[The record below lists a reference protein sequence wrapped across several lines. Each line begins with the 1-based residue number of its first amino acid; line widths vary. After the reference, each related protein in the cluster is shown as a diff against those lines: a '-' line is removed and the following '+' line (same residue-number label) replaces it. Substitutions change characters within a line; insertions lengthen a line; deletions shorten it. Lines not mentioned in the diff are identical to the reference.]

1 MVWLMPAG
9 GAGPVN
15 RHPARTPAG
24 SWALRPA
31 CSVWPGNYGQ
41 MMAGVIRW
49 GDYTTRS
56 SSARPAPGAAP
67 AGQPVDMDTTSFTFP
82 LGDGARRHFGEVR
95 AIACSLGARSRYL
108 FIVL

>member
-1 MVWLMPAG
+1 VG
-9 GAGPVN
+9 
-15 RHPARTPAG
+15 
-24 SWALRPA
+24 
-31 CSVWPGNYGQ
+31 
-41 MMAGVIRW
+41 

-56 SSARPAPGAAP
+56 ASARPAPGAAP

-108 FIVL
+108 FIGRVWINKLELVLASWSSTSHKVFKHEG